1 MSSPSGPPGPPGQPG
16 QPGQSVQP
24 SQPGGGINFL
34 PSTDAIR
41 KVLTSQVTPNAIHW
55 FGMSFVIVVILWLI
69 TYVTTKINL
78 GKTNCDIIQEV
89 NKKTTPT
96 KITSAWTTSTSP
108 DYVGK
113 NLRDFYIKTAYNC
126 CASGQFK
133 SDYVDICALKN
144 VIKQGVRCLDF
155 EIFCVENRPVVGVSS
170 IDIIGVKQ
178 SYNSIP
184 ISVVLK
190 EINESAFSE
199 TAGICPNPKDPLLL
213 HFRIKTNNANILNIL
228 ASEIAENLGDK
239 LLPIDFMKECN
250 GSNLTAKPIKNF
262 LGKVVIMVEKNNT
275 SNSMPILYQSK
286 NLWELTN
293 VTTNSVFIHQ
303 KRFMDVKNSNDLETI
318 TNFNKKNMTI
328 VLPDLS
334 VSNANYITSVPQ
346 ALGCQLMAMNFQNSD
361 QNLITYNELFE
372 TKQSAFVP
380 KPSQLLYV
388 PVTTT
393 IPTPLPQSQSYAPI
407 TTRGPGKVTFTL

>member
-1 MSSPSGPPGPPGQPG
+1 MSSMPGPPPT
-16 QPGQSVQP
+16 
-24 SQPGGGINFL
+24 QPGGGINFL

-78 GKTNCDIIQEV
+78 GKTNCDIITEV

-96 KITSAWTTSTSP
+96 KINSSWTTSTSP
-108 DYVGK
+108 EYTGK
-113 NLRDFYIKTAYNC
+113 KLRDFYIKTAYNC

-144 VIKQGVRCLDF
+144 TIKQGVRCLDF
-155 EIFCVENRPVVGVSS
+155 EIFCVKNIPVVGVSS
-170 IDIIGVKQ
+170 IDMMGVKQ

-184 ISVVLK
+184 VSIVLR
-190 EINESAFSE
+190 EINNNAFSE
-199 TAGICPNPKDPLLL
+199 TSGICPNPKDPLLL
-213 HFRIKTNNANILNIL
+213 HFRIKTSNVNILNIL

-239 LLPIDFMKECN
+239 LLPIEFMRECN
-250 GSNLTAKPIKNF
+250 GSNLTNKPITDF

-275 SNSMPILYQSK
+275 SNTMPLLYQSK

-293 VTTNSVFIHQ
+293 VTTNSVFIHE
-303 KRFMDVKNSNDLETI
+303 KRFMDIKNSNDLETI
-318 TNFNKKNMTI
+318 TNFNKQNMTI

-334 VSNANYITSVPQ
+334 TSNANYISTVPQ
-346 ALGCQLMAMNFQNSD
+346 ALGCQFMAMNFQNVD

-372 TKQSAFVP
+372 KKQSAFVP
-380 KPSQLLYV
+380 KPSQLIYV
-388 PVTTT
+388 PTTVP
-393 IPTPLPQSQSYAPI
+393 IPAPLSQTLSFA
-407 TTRGPGKVTFTL
+407 TRTVAGPGDIVVYG

>member
-1 MSSPSGPPGPPGQPG
+1 MSNPTGPTVSSEK
-16 QPGQSVQP
+16 SVSF

-41 KVLTSQVTPNAIHW
+41 NVLTSQVTPNAIHW
-55 FGMSFVIVVILWLI
+55 FGMSFVVVVILWLI
-69 TYVTTKINL
+69 TYITTKINL
-78 GKTNCDIIQEV
+78 GKTNCDIIKEV
-89 NKKTTPT
+89 NKKITPT
-96 KITSAWTTSTSP
+96 KITSAWTTSRSP
-108 DYVGK
+108 DYIGK

-133 SDYVDICALKN
+133 SDYVDICALRN

-155 EIFCVENRPVVGVSS
+155 EIFCVENTPVVGVSS

-184 ISVVLK
+184 ITVVLK
-190 EINESAFSE
+190 EINNIAFSE
-199 TAGICPNPKDPLLL
+199 TAGICPNPKDPLIL
-213 HFRIKTNNANILNIL
+213 HFRIKTNNPNILNIL

-239 LLPIDFMKECN
+239 LLPISFMKECN
-250 GSNLTAKPIKNF
+250 GSNLTSKPIQNF
-262 LGKVVIMVEKNNT
+262 LGKVIIMVEKNNK
-275 SNSMPILYQSK
+275 SNSMPLLYQSK

-293 VTTNSVFIHQ
+293 VTTNSVFIHE
-303 KRFMDVKNSNDLETI
+303 KRFMDIKNTNDIETI

-334 VSNANYITSVPQ
+334 VSNANYISTVPQ
-346 ALGCQLMAMNFQNSD
+346 ALGCQFMAMNFQNYD
-361 QNLITYNELFE
+361 NNLIAYNELFE
-372 TKQSAFVP
+372 KKQSAFVP
-380 KPSQLLYV
+380 KPKQLLYI

-393 IPTPLPQSQSYAPI
+393 APPPLSNDLSYAI
-407 TTRGPGKVTFTL
+407 KSISGPGSVKIVI

>member
-1 MSSPSGPPGPPGQPG
+1 MNPAAPPGPPT
-16 QPGQSVQP
+16 
-24 SQPGGGINFL
+24 GGGINFL

-55 FGMSFVIVVILWLI
+55 FGMSFVIVVLLWLI
-69 TYVTTKINL
+69 TYITTKINL

-89 NKKTTPT
+89 NKKITST

-133 SDYVDICALKN
+133 SDYVDICALRN

-170 IDIIGVKQ
+170 IDVIGVKQ

-184 ISVVLK
+184 VSIVLK
-190 EINESAFSE
+190 EINNIAFSE

-213 HFRIKTNNANILNIL
+213 HFRIKTNNVNILNIL
-228 ASEIAENLGDK
+228 ASEIAENLGNK
-239 LLPIDFMKECN
+239 LLPIEYMKECN
-250 GSNLTAKPIKNF
+250 GSNLTAKPITNF
-262 LGKVVIMVEKNNT
+262 VGKVIIMVEKNNT
-275 SNSMPILYQSK
+275 SNSMPLLYQSK

-334 VSNANYITSVPQ
+334 VSNANYITTVPQ
-346 ALGCQLMAMNFQNSD
+346 ALGCQLIAMNFQNYD

-372 TKQSAFVP
+372 KKQSAFVP
-380 KPSQLLYV
+380 KPLQLLH
-388 PVTTT
+388 
-393 IPTPLPQSQSYAPI
+393 TPITVQLPAPLAQLQSYAPI
-407 TTRGPGKVTFTL
+407 VTRGPGTVNIVI

>member
-1 MSSPSGPPGPPGQPG
+1 MSSIPGAPGAPTPP
-16 QPGQSVQP
+16 
-24 SQPGGGINFL
+24 QPGGGINFL

-55 FGMSFVIVVILWLI
+55 FGMAFVIVVILWLI

-78 GKTNCDIIQEV
+78 GKTNCDIIAEV

-96 KITSAWTTSTSP
+96 KINSSWTTSTSP
-108 DYVGK
+108 EYTGK
-113 NLRDFYIKTAYNC
+113 KIRDFYIKTAYNC

-144 VIKQGVRCLDF
+144 CIKQGVRCLDF
-155 EIFCVENRPVVGVSS
+155 EIFCVKNIPVVGVSS
-170 IDIIGVKQ
+170 IDMMGVKQ

-184 ISVVLK
+184 VSIVLR
-190 EINESAFSE
+190 EINNNAFSE

-213 HFRIKTNNANILNIL
+213 HFRIKTNNVNILNIL

-239 LLPIDFMKECN
+239 LLPIEFMRECN
-250 GSNLTAKPIKNF
+250 GSNLTNKPITDF
-262 LGKVVIMVEKNNT
+262 LGKVIIMVEKNNT
-275 SNSMPILYQSK
+275 SNTMPILYQSK

-303 KRFMDVKNSNDLETI
+303 KRYMDIKNSNDLETI
-318 TNFNKKNMTI
+318 TNFNKQNMTI

-334 VSNANYITSVPQ
+334 ISNANYISTVPQ
-346 ALGCQLMAMNFQNSD
+346 ALGCQLMAMNFQNVD
-361 QNLITYNELFE
+361 QNLITYNDLFE
-372 TKQSAFVP
+372 KKASAFVP
-380 KPSQLLYV
+380 KPSQLIYV
-388 PVTTT
+388 PTTVS
-393 IPTPLPQSQSYAPI
+393 LPQSLSQSLSFAP
-407 TTRGPGKVTFTL
+407 TSTRGPGDVVIRS